1 MYKTILVP
9 IDLTEDNMSRLV
21 IPHVENFAR
30 QEDAHIH
37 FLAVLPPLSSFYG
50 MGSLPV
56 GHYPSEKDRLQHAE
70 AGLRQVAAQF
80 NLPEDRVHCTIAI
93 GAPRDRIL
101 LQAEE
106 IGADL
111 IIVASPGHHHLP
123 ARVDGR
129 VGRAPRVYRRTG
141 RTLSHLA
148 AGVMPACRQGGR

>member
-101 LQAEE
+101 LQAGE

-111 IIVASPGHHHLP
+111 IIVASHRPDITTYLLGS
-123 ARVDGR
+123 
-129 VGRAPRVYRRTG
+129 T
-141 RTLSHLA
+141 A
-148 AGVMPACRQGGR
+148 ASVVRHASTAVLVVR